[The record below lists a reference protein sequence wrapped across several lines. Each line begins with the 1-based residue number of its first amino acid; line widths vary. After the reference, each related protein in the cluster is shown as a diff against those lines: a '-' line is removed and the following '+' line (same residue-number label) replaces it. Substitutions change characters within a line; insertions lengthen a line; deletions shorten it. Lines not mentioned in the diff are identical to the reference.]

1 MRIDRLRPGEAA
13 ATSRPARAAGQFT
26 ELLDLPQAAKSPVNV
41 MPASPLTLKMTY
53 EAACDAMSADREAR
67 RHGRALLRALGAVQ
81 LALLGPANEAEGGEA
96 RAQLARLAA
105 AAPPADDPAL
115 CVILREI
122 AVRAAIELARLDA

>member
-1 MRIDRLRPGEAA
+1 MRIDRLRPAPAA
-13 ATSRPARAAGQFT
+13 ATSRPARAGGQFT
-26 ELLDLPQAAKSPVNV
+26 ELLDSPQATESPVNV

-53 EAACDAMSADREAR
+53 EAACDAVSADREAR

-81 LALLGPANEAEGGEA
+81 LALLVPHNEDESGEA

-105 AAPPADDPAL
+105 TAPSADDPAL
-115 CVILREI
+115 RLILREI